1 MQMTGNVVE
10 MQDLRK
16 NLMDIEDKVPEIIYT
31 LWTIGKGFYNIEYHD
46 FCREYPKINIRF

>member
-1 MQMTGNVVE
+1 MLENWRQIGQREVLQLFMQMTGNVVE

-31 LWTIGKGFYNIEYHD
+31 
-46 FCREYPKINIRF
+46 

>member
-1 MQMTGNVVE
+1 